1 MRAHKS
7 RQFNVEPTT
16 LTTLEA
22 PERKDEPVSSRILNR
37 TFAAVSNRERAAA
50 VRADRQIEILY
61 VCVPIQKM
69 TR

>member
-1 MRAHKS
+1 M
-7 RQFNVEPTT
+7 EPTA
-16 LTTLEA
+16 LITLEA
-22 PERKDEPVSSRILNR
+22 PECKDEPVSIRTLNR
-37 TFAAVSNRERAAA
+37 TFTAVSDREGAAA